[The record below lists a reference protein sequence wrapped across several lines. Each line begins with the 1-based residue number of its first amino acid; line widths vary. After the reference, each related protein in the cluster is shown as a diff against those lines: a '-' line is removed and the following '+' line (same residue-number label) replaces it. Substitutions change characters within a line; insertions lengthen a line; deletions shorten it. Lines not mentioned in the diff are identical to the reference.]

1 MGPKVKEACG
11 LFGIYGDDDA
21 AGITYR
27 GLFALQHR
35 GQEGAGIVSS
45 DREQLK
51 LHRGLG
57 LVNEVFGPEEMSRLQ
72 NPIAIGH
79 VRYSTTGST
88 TIQNTQPILV
98 DYWRGQVAVAH
109 NGNLV
114 NAGELRD
121 RFELGGSIFQTTVDS
136 ETIVHLIAR
145 PGFKENRE
153 AIIDS
158 VQQIRGAFC
167 LLILTPRELVAVRDP
182 HGFRPLCL
190 GKLDSAYVVTSETC
204 ALDLLGAAY
213 IRDIEPGEALFIDDW
228 GLDRRR
234 FDPGHDDRRANCI
247 FERIYFARPDSIL
260 SQESVHEF
268 RKRLGDRL
276 AREHPVD
283 ADVVIAVPDSG
294 NSAALGFSL
303 ASGIPLDHGFIR
315 NHYVGRT
322 FIDPNAKDR
331 GRKVSMK
338 LNTVAQVIRGKS
350 VVVVDDSIVRGV
362 TTLEKIRQLRAVGP
376 KEIHLR
382 VSCPPLRFP
391 CFYGIDFPTR
401 SELIASNHE
410 VEQIQRM
417 LAVDSLGYLSLEG
430 MLACVNDG
438 RENYC
443 TACFDGRYPVS
454 IEEQLS
460 KQMLENL
467 GDRS

>member
-1 MGPKVKEACG
+1 MSPKVKEACG

-21 AGITYR
+21 AAITYR

-35 GQEGAGIVSS
+35 GQEGAGIVTSN
-45 DREQLK
+45 RERLK

-57 LVNEVFGPEEMSRLQ
+57 LVNEVFGPEEMDRLR

-79 VRYSTTGST
+79 VRYSTTGSS

-114 NAGELRD
+114 NASDLRS

-136 ETIVHLIAR
+136 ETIIHLIAR

-228 GLDRRR
+228 GLDSRR
-234 FDPGHDDRRANCI
+234 FDKGHDGRRANCI
-247 FERIYFARPDSIL
+247 FERIYFARPDSIF

-322 FIDPNAKDR
+322 FIDPNARDR

-338 LNTVAQVIRGKS
+338 LNTVAQVIRGNR

-362 TTLEKIRQLRAVGP
+362 TTTEKIRQLRAASP

-401 SELIASNHE
+401 AELIASNHE

-417 LAVDSLGYLSLEG
+417 LGVDSLGYLSLEG
-430 MLACVNDG
+430 MLACVKDG

-454 IEEQLS
+454 IEGQLS
-460 KQMLENL
+460 KHMLENL
-467 GDRS
+467 GGRR

>member
-1 MGPKVKEACG
+1 MDADIKEACG
-11 LFGIYGDDDA
+11 LFGIYGHDSA
-21 AGITYR
+21 VEVTYR

-45 DREQLK
+45 DRQRLK

-57 LVNEVFGPEEMSRLQ
+57 LVNEVFGSDELARLR

-79 VRYSTTGST
+79 VRYSTTGSC

-98 DYWRGQVAVAH
+98 DYWRGQAAVAH

-114 NAGELRD
+114 NARELRN
-121 RFELGGSIFQTTVDS
+121 RFEMSGSIFQTTVDS

-145 PGFKENRE
+145 PGFNENRE
-153 AIIDS
+153 AILDS

-182 HGFRPLCL
+182 YGFRPLCL

-204 ALDLLGAAY
+204 ALDLLGAAF
-213 IRDIEPGEALFIDDW
+213 IREIEPGEALFIDDW
-228 GLDRRR
+228 GLDSRR
-234 FDPGHDDRRANCI
+234 FDKGHDGRRSHCI
-247 FERIYFARPDSIL
+247 FESIYFARPDSVL
-260 SQESVHEF
+260 SGESVHEF

-276 AREHPVD
+276 AREHPVE
-283 ADVVIAVPDSG
+283 AECVIPVPDSG
-294 NSAALGFSL
+294 NSAALGFST
-303 ASGIPLDHGFIR
+303 ASRIPLDYGFIR

-322 FIDPNAKDR
+322 FIDPNVKDR

-338 LNTVAQVIRGKS
+338 LNTVAEVIRGKR

-376 KEIHLR
+376 REIHLR

-391 CFYGIDFPTR
+391 CFFGIDFPTR
-401 SELIASNHE
+401 AELIASNHE

-417 LAVDSLGYLSLEG
+417 LGVNSLGYLSQEG
-430 MLACVNDG
+430 MLTCVRDG

-454 IEEQLS
+454 IESQLS
-460 KQMLENL
+460 KNMLENL
-467 GDRS
+467 GCRR